1 MVWAICLKRNQLF
14 SFKQLLHPASLKYQL
29 FNWLLILL
37 LPFIVISTVVGYFL
51 THHFI
56 NLTYDKALYRT
67 ALALADQVSLEE
79 LGIEVQGLQVTL
91 PQVAKDL
98 LEFDEDDDIYFRI
111 VGPTGDLIATHTDL
125 PLPKVYP
132 KEDKFLYYDT
142 LLNKEKL
149 RVVVYALPAIA
160 GFAPNT
166 GKNNVYVLVGETL
179 KKRTLM
185 AEEIIL
191 SMLLPQVFIVI
202 LVSALLFFG
211 IKRSLLP
218 LDRLKT
224 ELTQRNIN
232 DLSPVN
238 NRKLP
243 SELQP
248 LLNAFN
254 DLLIRVNNAM
264 AKQQRFISD
273 AAHQLRTPLAG
284 LKTQAELALREKQPA
299 KIKHALGQIN
309 QASSNLAHL
318 VNQLLSLAKVEPDGA
333 TFVTFEPVNLGKLAQ
348 QVAGDWV
355 GVARQKNIDLGFSDH
370 SQIVL
375 IQGNAVLLRELMNN
389 LIDNSIRYTPA
400 GGRITVGIKSEH
412 SSAIFYV
419 QDNGIGISA
428 EDQALVFERF
438 YRVLGTQ
445 QEGCGLGLTI
455 VQEIAERHKATV
467 SIVSEGEGKGTL
479 FLVTFPAN

>member
-29 FNWLLILL
+29 FSWLLILL
-37 LPFIVISTVVGYFL
+37 LPFIVISAVAGYFL

-56 NLTYDKALYRT
+56 NLTYDKTLYRT

-79 LGIEVQGLQVTL
+79 LGLQVTL

-98 LEFDEDDDIYFRI
+98 LEFDEDDDVYFRI

-132 KEDKFLYYDT
+132 KDDKFLYYDT
-142 LLNKEKL
+142 TLNKEKL

-185 AEEIIL
+185 AEEILL

-202 LVSALLFFG
+202 LVGALLFFG

-218 LDRLKT
+218 LDKLKT
-224 ELTQRNIN
+224 ELAQRNIN

-238 NRKLP
+238 HRKLP

-248 LLNAFN
+248 LLIAFN
-254 DLLIRVNNAM
+254 DLIVRVSNAM
-264 AKQQRFISD
+264 TKQQRFISD

-299 KIKHALGQIN
+299 KITHALGQIN

-318 VNQLLSLAKVEPDGA
+318 VNQLLSLTKVEPDGA
-333 TFVTFEPVNLGKLAQ
+333 TFVTFEAVNLGQLAQ
-348 QVAGDWV
+348 QVASDWV
-355 GVARQKNIDLGFSDH
+355 STARQKNIDLGFSDH
-370 SQIVL
+370 DQTVL
-375 IQGNAVLLRELMNN
+375 IPGNTVLLRELMNN
-389 LIDNSIRYTPA
+389 LIDNSIRYTPE
-400 GGRITVGIKSEH
+400 GGHITVGIKSED
-412 SSAIFYV
+412 SKSIFYV

-428 EDQALVFERF
+428 ENQTLVFERF

-455 VQEIAERHKATV
+455 VQEIAERHKATT
-467 SIVSEGEGKGTL
+467 SIVSEGEGTGTL

>member
-14 SFKQLLHPASLKYQL
+14 SFKQLLQPASLKYQL
-29 FNWLLILL
+29 FSWLLLLL

-56 NLTYDKALYRT
+56 NLTYDKTLYRT

-79 LGIEVQGLQVTL
+79 LGLQVTL

-98 LEFDEDDDIYFRI
+98 LEFDEDDDVYFRI

-125 PLPKVYP
+125 PLPKIYP
-132 KEDKFLYYDT
+132 KDDKFLYYDT
-142 LLNKEKL
+142 SLNKERL

-185 AEEIIL
+185 AEEILL

-202 LVSALLFFG
+202 LVGALLFFG

-218 LDRLKT
+218 LDKLKT
-224 ELTQRNIN
+224 ELAQRNIN

-238 NRKLP
+238 HRKLP

-248 LLNAFN
+248 LLIAFN
-254 DLLIRVNNAM
+254 DLIVRVNNAM
-264 AKQQRFISD
+264 TKQQRFISD

-299 KIKHALGQIN
+299 KITHALGQIN

-318 VNQLLSLAKVEPDGA
+318 VNQLLSLTKVEPDGA
-333 TFVTFEPVNLGKLAQ
+333 TFVTFEAINLGQLAQ
-348 QVAGDWV
+348 QVASDWV
-355 GVARQKNIDLGFSDH
+355 SAARQKNIDLGFSDH
-370 SQIVL
+370 SQTVL
-375 IQGNAVLLRELMNN
+375 TLGNAVLLRELMNN
-389 LIDNSIRYTPA
+389 LIDNSIRYTPE
-400 GGRITVGIKSEH
+400 GGHITVGIKSED
-412 SSAIFYV
+412 SKSIFYV

-428 EDQALVFERF
+428 ENQTLVFERF

-455 VQEIAERHKATV
+455 VQEIAERHKATTSV
-467 SIVSEGEGKGTL
+467 VSEGEGTGTL